1 MRGEDHMNDRRNY
14 DGLEQLFDRRQVFHL
29 IRDGSACHARE
40 ISRRTALPLNTVYG
54 HISRLESIGLIEAT
68 GERREG
74 CAVYRLTPAAAAITA
89 FGHIAEHFGH
99 K

>member
-1 MRGEDHMNDRRNY
+1 MTDRQNY
-14 DGLEQLFDRRQVFHL
+14 DGLEQLFDRRQVYHL
-29 IRDGSACHARE
+29 IRDGSACNARE
-40 ISRRTALPLNTVYG
+40 ISRRTALPLHEVHR

-74 CAVYRLTPAAAAITA
+74 CAVYRLTPVAAALTA
-89 FGHIAEHFGH
+89 FGHIAEHFGQ